1 MQKKIN
7 ITMENNEI
15 INILTIRKELLYLY
29 LLISNCDIISIE

>member
-29 LLISNCDIISIE
+29 LLISNYDIISTE